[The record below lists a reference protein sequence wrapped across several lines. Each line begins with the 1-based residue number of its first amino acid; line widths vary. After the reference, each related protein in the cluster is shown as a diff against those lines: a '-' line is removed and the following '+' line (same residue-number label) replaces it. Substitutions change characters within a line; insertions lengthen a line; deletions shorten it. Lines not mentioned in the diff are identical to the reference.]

1 VGAATPS
8 VPIVSQLQWTSQA
21 FEAGAF
27 VSDLALDG
35 DRLVAVGGNKDSLAA
50 IWTSADDGLSWDAT
64 ELPLSPP
71 VKGAQAQLTHVA
83 AHDGTIVAT
92 GEWAVPNQPAAQP
105 QWAAW
110 FFSPDRGAEWHEAP
124 GLRSG
129 VIFDLAAT
137 ERGFLAVG
145 MDFGRGTLQTW
156 GSPDGLQWSNLPAR
170 GLPEFGAFDLHLAVF
185 GDRLIAAGVTQEAS
199 RPRIW
204 STKDGSTWTSAPDA
218 PVDQGG
224 VNAIAASAGRVLA
237 VGATWSSP
245 TSSEDST
252 AVLWQSL
259 DGATWNPIVLDD
271 TPGTQTTVVSD
282 GPLGAIIGGASQ
294 ADHGPISWF
303 LPPGATQAV
312 PQPIDHFITAVVAL
326 PDRFV
331 AIGTCAEGQDCNGQA
346 LLIGRPTGSASGPPV
361 PSP

>member
-1 VGAATPS
+1 
-8 VPIVSQLQWTSQA
+8 
-21 FEAGAF
+21 
-27 VSDLALDG
+27 
-35 DRLVAVGGNKDSLAA
+35 
-50 IWTSADDGLSWDAT
+50 
-64 ELPLSPP
+64 
-71 VKGAQAQLTHVA
+71 
-83 AHDGTIVAT
+83 
-92 GEWAVPNQPAAQP
+92 VPNQPAAQP

-129 VIFDLAAT
+129 VVFDLAAT

-156 GSPDGLQWSNLPAR
+156 GSRDGLQWSNLPAR

-185 GDRLIAAGVTQEAS
+185 GDQLIAVGVTQEAN

-271 TPGTQTTVVSD
+271 TPGTQATVVSD

-294 ADHGPISWF
+294 ADEGPIGWF

-312 PQPIDHFITAVVAL
+312 PQPVDRFITAVIAL

-331 AIGTCAEGQDCNGQA
+331 AIGTCAQGPGCSGQTVF
-346 LLIGRPTGSASGPPV
+346 IGRPAGSASLPPAA
-361 PSP
+361 SP